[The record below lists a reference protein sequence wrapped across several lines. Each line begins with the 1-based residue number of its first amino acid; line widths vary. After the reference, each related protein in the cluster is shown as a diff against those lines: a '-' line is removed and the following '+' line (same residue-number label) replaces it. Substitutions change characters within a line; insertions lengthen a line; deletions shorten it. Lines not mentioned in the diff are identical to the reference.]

1 MKALILAAGLGS
13 RLRPLTDDI
22 PKAMVKY
29 EGVEIIRHQID
40 TLLSLN
46 IDDITIV
53 AGYKS
58 EILINF
64 LNKNYKKKFN
74 IIINDKFASSN
85 SAFSSM
91 GAFNKFIRSDYIH
104 INCDILFSESLLSS
118 LIKNNQKNILC
129 LRSDLQLTNSMENV
143 IALEDRVINMA
154 LRQSKLAKF
163 KAFGLAKIGKE
174 ALMKNLSLY
183 KNLKKRKQMQENYFG
198 LIRMNL
204 GMVDYHYIESNE
216 KELSELNS
224 VEDLDKCK
232 FILEN

>member
-64 LNKNYKKKFN
+64 LNKNYKKK
-74 IIINDKFASSN
+74 I
-85 SAFSSM
+85 
-91 GAFNKFIRSDYIH
+91 
-104 INCDILFSESLLSS
+104 
-118 LIKNNQKNILC
+118 
-129 LRSDLQLTNSMENV
+129 
-143 IALEDRVINMA
+143 
-154 LRQSKLAKF
+154 
-163 KAFGLAKIGKE
+163 
-174 ALMKNLSLY
+174 
-183 KNLKKRKQMQENYFG
+183 
-198 LIRMNL
+198 
-204 GMVDYHYIESNE
+204 
-216 KELSELNS
+216 
-224 VEDLDKCK
+224 
-232 FILEN
+232 